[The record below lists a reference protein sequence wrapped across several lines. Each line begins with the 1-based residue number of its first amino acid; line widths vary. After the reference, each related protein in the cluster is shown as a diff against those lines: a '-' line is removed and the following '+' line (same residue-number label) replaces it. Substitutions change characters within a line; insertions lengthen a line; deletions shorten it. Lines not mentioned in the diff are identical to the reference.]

1 MNMSSPLQR
10 GLYVCSHTNTHTHEE
25 DDDYIS
31 PLIRLLWLETLSFFS
46 FYLSHSLLSMLS
58 EEGRKQTYK
67 RDRSALP
74 AAVDGM
80 QTHFPSFVFQS
91 PFDGYNLNNRKKWRL
106 RLNSRLKLSHVYYLL
121 SLSTFSSLTASL
133 HLCKCPKP
141 IHLLLC
147 HSLFLLLLSK
157 SFTLLLHSSDTL
169 HPSLTNRSACQQV
182 SSAETNRAH
191 VCTSVCV

>member
-1 MNMSSPLQR
+1 
-10 GLYVCSHTNTHTHEE
+10 
-25 DDDYIS
+25 
-31 PLIRLLWLETLSFFS
+31 
-46 FYLSHSLLSMLS
+46 MLS

-74 AAVDGM
+74 AAINGM
-80 QTHFPSFVFQS
+80 QTHFPSLVFWS
-91 PFDGYNLNNRKKWRL
+91 GFDAFMRLNNRKSDVSDSFLSW
-106 RLNSRLKLSHVYYLL
+106 NSHVYFLL
-121 SLSTFSSLTASL
+121 SLSIFSSLTASL

-147 HSLFLLLLSK
+147 HSLFLFLLSI

-182 SSAETNRAH
+182 SSAETNR
-191 VCTSVCV
+191 VCLHECVRVDANQRRCC